1 MRSREYP
8 FRSPP
13 CRPQRAQARHKA
25 KRTDGR
31 RSSMYIV
38 TCAMNADRSGDATG
52 CGAGLSATGS
62 GSACALRGNV
72 TGGTQHVMADSESL
86 PGAWRSRSAMHAQQR
101 PARRFCLA
109 APPSHRR
116 SSCTASGA
124 PQARP
129 AHQRHRTGSDDGRK
143 ALKPIFGHGAAVT
156 AVRRQPQ
163 RRLQPKRSGAHT
175 PKRSRSSPTRSRSSM
190 RDWIVRLFES
200 SNVLS
205 SFACKSIPRA
215 QEHSAHAQTRAP

>member
-1 MRSREYP
+1 MVPLSPAPAITKPVCAHPCGMRSREYP

-52 CGAGLSATGS
+52 GGAGLSATGS

-72 TGGTQHVMADSESL
+72 TGGTQHVMADSESQ
-86 PGAWRSRSAMHAQQR
+86 PGAWRSRSAMHAPPR

-129 AHQRHRTGSDDGRK
+129 AHQRHRTGSDDGRQ
-143 ALKPIFGHGAAVT
+143 ALKPILRPRCCGHSSAPTAAAIVCSQSDR
-156 AVRRQPQ
+156 VRIRLNDHA
-163 RRLQPKRSGAHT
+163 RRL
-175 PKRSRSSPTRSRSSM
+175 
-190 RDWIVRLFES
+190 RD
-200 SNVLS
+200 
-205 SFACKSIPRA
+205 RA
-215 QEHSAHAQTRAP
+215 RP